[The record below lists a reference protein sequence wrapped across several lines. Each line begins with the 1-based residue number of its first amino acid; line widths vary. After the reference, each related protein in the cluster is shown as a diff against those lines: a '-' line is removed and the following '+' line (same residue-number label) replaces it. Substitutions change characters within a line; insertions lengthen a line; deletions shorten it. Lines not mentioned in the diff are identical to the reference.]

1 MAYNFNKMQEKYGR
15 TAFDFV
21 PDTYILP
28 NEFSD
33 FHAHFTKLQQ
43 LEPKRNVW
51 IVKPA
56 NSSQGKGI
64 HIIDDINDIDVQDVA
79 VISRYI

>member
-1 MAYNFNKMQEKYGR
+1 M
-15 TAFDFV
+15 

-33 FHAHFTKLQQ
+33 FHSHYSKLQAM
-43 LEPKRNVW
+43 EPKRNVW

-56 NSSQGKGI
+56 NSS
-64 HIIDDINDIDVQDVA
+64 
-79 VISRYI
+79 